1 MKLSLSGRRFI
12 LGMTLVETSVAL
24 GIGTAILGAFITAS
38 VALQRSFVAIEDYAK
53 GQNDQMRISDY
64 LALDMRR
71 AFTINVTGDSTHPP
85 VTVTLTIPNFYVSPD
100 TPYPPRIVSWPGQ
113 TYPPHNKHQGVLIN
127 QKIDYGT
134 VVTPTLTV
142 SYAFDNGSGTIS
154 RSVNDGINPPTTSVI
169 ATDVND
175 FSVTTNLLD
184 QSAQTQITFKPRFK
198 TLASAAAITATTYF
212 QTTLTRNTRD

>member
-1 MKLSLSGRRFI
+1 MKLSLSRRRFI

-24 GIGTAILGAFITAS
+24 GIGTAIMAAFITAS

-53 GQNDQMRISDY
+53 GQNDQMRVSDY

-100 TPYPPRIVSWPGQ
+100 TPSNPRILSWPGQ
-113 TYPPHNKHQGVLIN
+113 TYPPHNKHQGILIN

-134 VVTPTLTV
+134 VATPTLTV
-142 SYAFDNGSGTIS
+142 TYAFDNGSGTLS
-154 RSVNDGINPPTTSVI
+154 RSVNDGITTTTSVI
-169 ATDVND
+169 ATEVND
-175 FSVTTNLLD
+175 FSVTANLLN
-184 QSAQTQITFKPRFK
+184 QTAQTQITFKPRFK